1 MKKAFSLKKKLP
13 KVLAVALA
21 VACFAGAVPANA
33 AGVTRAYST
42 IGSYGSFEEYKWYL
56 CDNVKGDKVTFTTV
70 DGVTGTPVVTKGA
83 NEAAADWASL
93 ATRNM
98 MFAAGG
104 KYQVSFAIKSTDAS
118 GWFKLSGKKFSE
130 DLATHGD
137 IVYNSA
143 SVDGAAAA
151 EAYVGNEWKNVV
163 AEFTVDGTKPVNQF
177 RIYLRGNAGT
187 QLTIKDF
194 DVRKIDDRVIISDKP
209 YLDAEWQ
216 YVYSWTTDV
225 GYMNHNLD
233 NCKIE
238 LMQDGCEDTG
248 AVHFYKNGEPG
259 KELRIHRVIP
269 NALMS
274 TGKTYVFEANIKG
287 TTTEA
292 PNGMYVEFL
301 WGTAVWTSNNSGA
314 ITLESR
320 ENWEKISYEFSKPN
334 DGDVPI
340 CIKTGGYTTADYYID
355 NIVIYDKED
364 TTKTNI
370 IPGGDFYAT
379 EPATTLNGWE
389 GSYKDGTEY
398 TDSYI
403 EALADG
409 YKDPGSIHFYQ
420 KNGDGN
426 KADRN
431 IYYVLSGLTVGQTY
445 TLKFA
450 IKGDSLQISW
460 AVPTNI
466 ELAYSNNS
474 TWAGTEESVLKLT
487 ENYSEW
493 QELSYDFTANHNSM
507 QIRFNSSKYG
517 RHDFLID
524 NIKVYAKDDASRT
537 NLIANGDFCE
547 KEAVVSDSSAVDNSP
562 YKVNNVPGFD
572 IGMLN
577 NVLGGDKDISVVPG
591 GSYDGSAAIEIRGGD
606 SAERYFQQLDTDA
619 VKFVLGDTA
628 VKATGYFKVTAGNTE
643 PKIWLGFGKS
653 YGGGNSVGLHFAN
666 YLKNG
671 KADSGESFTARD
683 DGWYYFE
690 KTVDTGTFNNK
701 INSMTELVWVKYM
714 CGIDARTNTGA
725 ARFDNI
731 TCEIISSAEP
741 GDANNDGEINILD
754 MVRMKKYSAGNESFE
769 NITRGMW
776 LTENT
781 DGAAAL
787 AALKKVIIGVSS
799 EYGK

>member
-21 VACFAGAVPANA
+21 AACFAGAVPVNA

-187 QLTIKDF
+187 QLTIKNF
-194 DVRKIDDRVIISDKP
+194 DVKAIEEKVKTRDVVS
-209 YLDAEWQ
+209 LD
-216 YVYSWTTDV
+216 
-225 GYMNHNLD
+225 
-233 NCKIE
+233 
-238 LMQDGCEDTG
+238 
-248 AVHFYKNGEPG
+248 
-259 KELRIHRVIP
+259 
-269 NALMS
+269 
-274 TGKTYVFEANIKG
+274 
-287 TTTEA
+287 
-292 PNGMYVEFL
+292 
-301 WGTAVWTSNNSGA
+301 
-314 ITLESR
+314 
-320 ENWEKISYEFSKPN
+320 
-334 DGDVPI
+334 
-340 CIKTGGYTTADYYID
+340 
-355 NIVIYDKED
+355 
-364 TTKTNI
+364 
-370 IPGGDFYAT
+370 
-379 EPATTLNGWE
+379 GWE

-409 YKDPGSIHFYQ
+409 YKEPGSIHFYQ

-431 IYYVLSGLTVGQTY
+431 IYYELNGLTVGQTY

-474 TWAGTEESVLKLT
+474 TWVGTEESVLKLT

-517 RHDFLID
+517 RHDFQIDNIKVYAKDDASETNLIANGNFYATEPATTLDGWEGSYKDGTEYTDSYIEALADGYKEPGSIHFYQKNGDGNKADRNIYYELNGLTVGQTYTLKFAIKGDSLQISWAVPTNIELAYSNNSTWVGTEESVLKLTENYSEWQELSYDFTANHNSTQIRFNSSKYGRHDFLID
-524 NIKVYAKDDASRT
+524 NIKVYAKDDASET
-537 NLIANGDFCE
+537 NLISNGDFCE
-547 KEAVVSDSSAVDNSP
+547 KESVIGETSAVDNSP

-577 NVLGGDKDISVVPG
+577 DVLGGDKDISVVPG
-591 GSYDGSAAIEIRGGD
+591 GSYDGSTAVEIRGGD
-606 SAERYFQQLDTDA
+606 KAERYFQQLDG

-653 YGGGNSVGLHFAN
+653 YGGANSVGLHFAN

-671 KADSGESFTARD
+671 KPDSGESFTASG

-701 INSMTELVWVKYM
+701 IDSMTELVWVKYM

-754 MVRMKKYSAGNESFE
+754 MVRMKRYSAGNESFE

-787 AALKKVIIGVSS
+787 AALKKVIIGASS

>member
-1 MKKAFSLKKKLP
+1 MKKAFSLKKKLS

-21 VACFAGAVPANA
+21 AACFAGAVPANA

-42 IGSYGSFEEYKWYL
+42 IGSYGSFEEYMWYL

-70 DGVTGTPVVTKGA
+70 DGVTGIPVVTKGA

-163 AEFTVDGTKPVNQF
+163 AEFTVDSTKPVNQF

-187 QLTIKDF
+187 QLTIKNF
-194 DVRKIDDRVIISDKP
+194 DVKAIEEKVKTRDVVS
-209 YLDAEWQ
+209 LD
-216 YVYSWTTDV
+216 
-225 GYMNHNLD
+225 
-233 NCKIE
+233 
-238 LMQDGCEDTG
+238 
-248 AVHFYKNGEPG
+248 
-259 KELRIHRVIP
+259 
-269 NALMS
+269 
-274 TGKTYVFEANIKG
+274 
-287 TTTEA
+287 
-292 PNGMYVEFL
+292 
-301 WGTAVWTSNNSGA
+301 
-314 ITLESR
+314 
-320 ENWEKISYEFSKPN
+320 
-334 DGDVPI
+334 
-340 CIKTGGYTTADYYID
+340 
-355 NIVIYDKED
+355 
-364 TTKTNI
+364 
-370 IPGGDFYAT
+370 
-379 EPATTLNGWE
+379 GWE

-409 YKDPGSIHFYQ
+409 YKEPGSIHFYQ

-431 IYYVLSGLTVGQTY
+431 IYYELNGLTVGQTY

-524 NIKVYAKDDASRT
+524 NIKVYAKDDASET
-537 NLIANGDFCE
+537 NLIANGNFYATEPATTLDGWEGSYKDGTEYTDSYIEALADGYKEPGSIHFYQKNGDGNKADRNIYYELNGLTVGQTYTLKFAIKGDSLQISWAVPTNIELAYSNNSTWAGTEESVLKLTENYSEWQELSYDFTANHNSTQIRFNSSKYGRHDFQIDNIKVYAKDDASETNLISNGDFCE

-591 GSYDGSAAIEIRGGD
+591 GSYDGSTAVEIRGGD
-606 SAERYFQQLDTDA
+606 KAERYFQQLDG

-653 YGGGNSVGLHFAN
+653 YGGANSVGLHFAN

-671 KADSGESFTARD
+671 KPDSGESFTASG

-701 INSMTELVWVKYM
+701 IDSMTELVWVKYM

-787 AALKKVIIGVSS
+787 AALKKVIIGASS

>member
-21 VACFAGAVPANA
+21 AACFAGAVPANA

-42 IGSYGSFEEYKWYL
+42 IGSYGSFEEYMWYL

-70 DGVTGTPVVTKGA
+70 DGVAGIPVVTKGA

-104 KYQVSFAIKSTDAS
+104 KYQVSFAIKSTDVS

-137 IVYNSA
+137 IVYNSV

-194 DVRKIDDRVIISDKP
+194 DVREIDDRVIISDKP
-209 YLDAEWQ
+209 YLDAKWQ
-216 YVYSWTTDV
+216 HVYDWTTDV

-238 LMQDGCEDTG
+238 LVQDGCDDTG

-301 WGTAVWTSNNSGA
+301 WNSAVWVSNNSGA
-314 ITLESR
+314 ITLESK
-320 ENWEKISYEFSKPN
+320 ENWEKISYEFSKPK

-364 TTKTNI
+364 TAKTNI
-370 IPGGDFYAT
+370 IPGGDFYTT
-379 EPATTLNGWE
+379 ESATTLNGWE

-460 AVPTNI
+460 ATPTNI

-474 TWAGTEESVLKLT
+474 TWVGTEESVLKLT

-493 QELSYDFTANHNSM
+493 QELSYDFTANHNST

-524 NIKVYAKDDASRT
+524 NIKVYAKDDASET
-537 NLIANGDFCE
+537 NLISNGDFCE
-547 KEAVVSDSSAVDNSP
+547 KESVIGETSAVDNSP

-577 NVLGGDKDISVVPG
+577 DVLGGDKDISVVPG
-591 GSYDGSAAIEIRGGD
+591 GSYDGSTAVEIRGGD
-606 SAERYFQQLDTDA
+606 KAERYFQQLDG

-653 YGGGNSVGLHFAN
+653 YGGANSVGLHFAN

-671 KADSGESFTARD
+671 KPDSGESFTASG

-701 INSMTELVWVKYM
+701 IDSMTELLWVKYM

-787 AALKKVIIGVSS
+787 AALKKVIIGASS

>member
-21 VACFAGAVPANA
+21 AACFAGAVPANA
-33 AGVTRAYST
+33 AGETRAYST
-42 IGSYGSFEEYKWYL
+42 IGSYGSFEEYMWYL

-70 DGVTGTPVVTKGA
+70 DGVTGIPVVTKGA

-104 KYQVSFAIKSTDAS
+104 KYQVSFAIKSTDVS

-137 IVYNSA
+137 IVYSSV

-194 DVRKIDDRVIISDKP
+194 DVKAIEEKVKTRDVVS
-209 YLDAEWQ
+209 LD
-216 YVYSWTTDV
+216 
-225 GYMNHNLD
+225 
-233 NCKIE
+233 
-238 LMQDGCEDTG
+238 
-248 AVHFYKNGEPG
+248 
-259 KELRIHRVIP
+259 
-269 NALMS
+269 
-274 TGKTYVFEANIKG
+274 
-287 TTTEA
+287 
-292 PNGMYVEFL
+292 
-301 WGTAVWTSNNSGA
+301 
-314 ITLESR
+314 
-320 ENWEKISYEFSKPN
+320 
-334 DGDVPI
+334 
-340 CIKTGGYTTADYYID
+340 
-355 NIVIYDKED
+355 
-364 TTKTNI
+364 
-370 IPGGDFYAT
+370 
-379 EPATTLNGWE
+379 GWE

-409 YKDPGSIHFYQ
+409 YKDPGSVHFYQKNGDGNKADHNIYYVLSGLTVGQTYTLKFAIKGDSLQISWAVPTNIELAYSNNSTWAGTEESVLKLTENYSEWQELSYDFTANHNSMQIRFNSSKYGRHDFLIDNIKVYAKDDASETNLIANGNFYATEPATTLDGWEGSYKDGTEYTDSYIEALADGYKDLGSIHFYQ

-524 NIKVYAKDDASRT
+524 NIKVYAKNDESKT

-547 KEAVVSDSSAVDNSP
+547 KEAVVSDSSAIDNSP

-591 GSYDGSAAIEIRGGD
+591 GSYDGSTAVEIRGGD
-606 SAERYFQQLDTDA
+606 KAERYFQQLDG

-653 YGGGNSVGLHFAN
+653 YGGANSVGLHFAN

-671 KADSGESFTARD
+671 KPDSGESFTARE

-690 KTVDTGTFNNK
+690 KTVDKSTFQNK
-701 INSMTELVWVKYM
+701 INNMTELVWVKYM

-754 MVRMKKYSAGNESFE
+754 MIRMKKYAAGSESFE
-769 NITRGMW
+769 NVTRGMW
-776 LTENT
+776 LTSDTN
-781 DGAAAL
+781 GAKEL
-787 AALKKVIIGVSS
+787 AALRKVIIGASS

>member
-21 VACFAGAVPANA
+21 AACFAGAVPANA

-42 IGSYGSFEEYKWYL
+42 IGSYGSFEEYMWYL

-70 DGVTGTPVVTKGA
+70 DGVAGIPVVTKGA

-163 AEFTVDGTKPVNQF
+163 AEFTVDSTKPVNQF

-187 QLTIKDF
+187 QLTIKNF
-194 DVRKIDDRVIISDKP
+194 DVKAIEEKVKTRDVVS
-209 YLDAEWQ
+209 LD
-216 YVYSWTTDV
+216 
-225 GYMNHNLD
+225 
-233 NCKIE
+233 
-238 LMQDGCEDTG
+238 
-248 AVHFYKNGEPG
+248 
-259 KELRIHRVIP
+259 
-269 NALMS
+269 
-274 TGKTYVFEANIKG
+274 
-287 TTTEA
+287 
-292 PNGMYVEFL
+292 
-301 WGTAVWTSNNSGA
+301 
-314 ITLESR
+314 
-320 ENWEKISYEFSKPN
+320 
-334 DGDVPI
+334 
-340 CIKTGGYTTADYYID
+340 
-355 NIVIYDKED
+355 
-364 TTKTNI
+364 
-370 IPGGDFYAT
+370 
-379 EPATTLNGWE
+379 GWE

-409 YKDPGSIHFYQ
+409 YKEPGSIHFYQ

-431 IYYVLSGLTVGQTY
+431 IYYGLSGLTVGQTY

-524 NIKVYAKDDASRT
+524 NIKVYAKDDASETNLIANGNFYATEPATTLDGWEGSYKDGTEYTDSYIEALADGYKEPGSIHFYQKNGDGNKADRNIYYGLSGLTVGQTYTLKFAIKGDSLQISWAVPTNIELAYSNNSTWAGTEESVLKLTENYSEWQELSYDFTANHNSTQIRFNSSKYGRHDFQIDNIKVYAKNDESKT

-577 NVLGGDKDISVVPG
+577 DVLGGDKDISVVPG
-591 GSYDGSAAIEIRGGD
+591 GSYDGSTAVEIRGGD
-606 SAERYFQQLDTDA
+606 SAERYFQQLDG

-787 AALKKVIIGVSS
+787 AALKKVIIGASS

>member
-21 VACFAGAVPANA
+21 AACFAGAVPANA

-42 IGSYGSFEEYKWYL
+42 IGSYGSFEEYMWYL

-70 DGVTGTPVVTKGA
+70 DGVAGIPVVIKGA

-163 AEFTVDGTKPVNQF
+163 AEFTVDSTKPVNQF

-194 DVRKIDDRVIISDKP
+194 DVKAIEEKVKTRDVVS
-209 YLDAEWQ
+209 LD
-216 YVYSWTTDV
+216 
-225 GYMNHNLD
+225 
-233 NCKIE
+233 
-238 LMQDGCEDTG
+238 
-248 AVHFYKNGEPG
+248 
-259 KELRIHRVIP
+259 
-269 NALMS
+269 
-274 TGKTYVFEANIKG
+274 
-287 TTTEA
+287 
-292 PNGMYVEFL
+292 
-301 WGTAVWTSNNSGA
+301 
-314 ITLESR
+314 
-320 ENWEKISYEFSKPN
+320 
-334 DGDVPI
+334 
-340 CIKTGGYTTADYYID
+340 
-355 NIVIYDKED
+355 
-364 TTKTNI
+364 
-370 IPGGDFYAT
+370 
-379 EPATTLNGWE
+379 GWE

-409 YKDPGSIHFYQ
+409 YKEPGSIHFYQ

-426 KADRN
+426 KADLN

-517 RHDFLID
+517 RHDFQID
-524 NIKVYAKDDASRT
+524 NIKVYAKDDASETNLIANGNFYATEPATTLDGWEGSYKDGTEYTDSYIEALADGYKDPGSIHFYQKNGDGNKADRNIYYVLSGLTVGQTYTLKFAIKGDSLQISWAVPTNIELAFSNNSTWVGTEESVLKLTENYSEWQELSYDFTANHNSTQIRFNSSKYGRHDFQIDNIKVYAKDDASQT

-591 GSYDGSAAIEIRGGD
+591 GSYDGSAAVEIRGGD
-606 SAERYFQQLDTDA
+606 SAERYFQQLDG

-690 KTVDTGTFNNK
+690 KTVDTGTFKNK
-701 INSMTELVWVKYM
+701 IKNMTELVWVKYM

-754 MVRMKKYSAGNESFE
+754 MVRMKKYSAGDESFE

-787 AALKKVIIGVSS
+787 AALKKVIIGASS

>member
-21 VACFAGAVPANA
+21 AACFAGAVPANA
-33 AGVTRAYST
+33 AGETRAYST
-42 IGSYGSFEEYKWYL
+42 IGSYGSFEEYMWYL

-70 DGVTGTPVVTKGA
+70 DGVTGIPVVTKGA

-98 MFAAGG
+98 TFAAGG

-194 DVRKIDDRVIISDKP
+194 DVKAIEEKVKTRDVVS
-209 YLDAEWQ
+209 LD
-216 YVYSWTTDV
+216 
-225 GYMNHNLD
+225 
-233 NCKIE
+233 
-238 LMQDGCEDTG
+238 
-248 AVHFYKNGEPG
+248 
-259 KELRIHRVIP
+259 
-269 NALMS
+269 
-274 TGKTYVFEANIKG
+274 
-287 TTTEA
+287 
-292 PNGMYVEFL
+292 
-301 WGTAVWTSNNSGA
+301 
-314 ITLESR
+314 
-320 ENWEKISYEFSKPN
+320 
-334 DGDVPI
+334 
-340 CIKTGGYTTADYYID
+340 
-355 NIVIYDKED
+355 
-364 TTKTNI
+364 
-370 IPGGDFYAT
+370 
-379 EPATTLNGWE
+379 GWE

-409 YKDPGSIHFYQ
+409 YKDPGSVHFYQ

-426 KADRN
+426 KADHN

-524 NIKVYAKDDASRT
+524 NIKVYAKNDESKT

-591 GSYDGSAAIEIRGGD
+591 GSYNGSTAVEIRGGD
-606 SAERYFQQLDTDA
+606 SAERYFQQLDG

-628 VKATGYFKVTAGNTE
+628 VKATGYFKVTSGNTE

-653 YGGGNSVGLHFAN
+653 YGGANSVGLHFAN

-671 KADSGESFTARD
+671 KPDSGESFTARE

-690 KTVDTGTFNNK
+690 KTVDKSTFQNK
-701 INSMTELVWVKYM
+701 INNMTELVWVKYM

-754 MVRMKKYSAGNESFE
+754 MIRMKKYAAGSESFE
-769 NITRGMW
+769 NVTRGMW
-776 LTENT
+776 LTSDTN
-781 DGAAAL
+781 GAKEL
-787 AALKKVIIGVSS
+787 AALRKVIIGASS

>member
-21 VACFAGAVPANA
+21 AACFAGAVPANA
-33 AGVTRAYST
+33 AGETRAYST
-42 IGSYGSFEEYKWYL
+42 IGSYGSFEEYMWYL

-70 DGVTGTPVVTKGA
+70 DGVTGIPVVTKGA

-98 MFAAGG
+98 TFAAGG

-163 AEFTVDGTKPVNQF
+163 AEFTVDSTKPVNQF

-194 DVRKIDDRVIISDKP
+194 DVKAIEEKVKTRDVVS
-209 YLDAEWQ
+209 LD
-216 YVYSWTTDV
+216 
-225 GYMNHNLD
+225 
-233 NCKIE
+233 
-238 LMQDGCEDTG
+238 
-248 AVHFYKNGEPG
+248 
-259 KELRIHRVIP
+259 
-269 NALMS
+269 
-274 TGKTYVFEANIKG
+274 
-287 TTTEA
+287 
-292 PNGMYVEFL
+292 
-301 WGTAVWTSNNSGA
+301 
-314 ITLESR
+314 
-320 ENWEKISYEFSKPN
+320 
-334 DGDVPI
+334 
-340 CIKTGGYTTADYYID
+340 
-355 NIVIYDKED
+355 
-364 TTKTNI
+364 
-370 IPGGDFYAT
+370 
-379 EPATTLNGWE
+379 GWE

-409 YKDPGSIHFYQ
+409 YKDPGSVHFYQ

-426 KADRN
+426 KADHN

-524 NIKVYAKDDASRT
+524 NIKVYAKNDESKT

-591 GSYDGSAAIEIRGGD
+591 GSYDGSAAVEIRGGD

-754 MVRMKKYSAGNESFE
+754 MVRMKKYSAGDESFE

-787 AALKKVIIGVSS
+787 AALKKVIIGASS

>member
-21 VACFAGAVPANA
+21 AACFAGAVPANA
-33 AGVTRAYST
+33 AGETRAYST
-42 IGSYGSFEEYKWYL
+42 IGSYGSFEEYMWYL

-70 DGVTGTPVVTKGA
+70 DGVTGIPVVTKGA

-98 MFAAGG
+98 TFAAGG

-163 AEFTVDGTKPVNQF
+163 AEFTVDSTKPVNQF

-194 DVRKIDDRVIISDKP
+194 DVKAIEEKVKTRDVVS
-209 YLDAEWQ
+209 LD
-216 YVYSWTTDV
+216 
-225 GYMNHNLD
+225 
-233 NCKIE
+233 
-238 LMQDGCEDTG
+238 
-248 AVHFYKNGEPG
+248 
-259 KELRIHRVIP
+259 
-269 NALMS
+269 
-274 TGKTYVFEANIKG
+274 
-287 TTTEA
+287 
-292 PNGMYVEFL
+292 
-301 WGTAVWTSNNSGA
+301 
-314 ITLESR
+314 
-320 ENWEKISYEFSKPN
+320 
-334 DGDVPI
+334 
-340 CIKTGGYTTADYYID
+340 
-355 NIVIYDKED
+355 
-364 TTKTNI
+364 
-370 IPGGDFYAT
+370 
-379 EPATTLNGWE
+379 GWE

-409 YKDPGSIHFYQ
+409 YKDPGSVHFYQ

-426 KADRN
+426 KADHN

-524 NIKVYAKDDASRT
+524 NIKVYAKDDASETNLIANGNFYATEPATTLDGWEGSYKDGTEYTDSYIEALADGYKDPGSIHFYQKNGDGNKADRNIYYVLSGLTVGQTYTLKFAIKGDSLQISWAVPTNIELAYSNNSTWTGTEESVLKLTENYSEWQELSYDFTANHNSMQIRFNSSKYGRHDFLIDNIKVYAKNDESKT

-591 GSYDGSAAIEIRGGD
+591 GSYDGSAAVEIRGGD

-787 AALKKVIIGVSS
+787 AALKKVIIGASS

>member
-21 VACFAGAVPANA
+21 AACFAGAVPANA

-42 IGSYGSFEEYKWYL
+42 IGSYGSFEEYMWYL

-137 IVYNSA
+137 IVYNSV

-163 AEFTVDGTKPVNQF
+163 AEFTVDGIKPVNQF

-194 DVRKIDDRVIISDKP
+194 DVKAIEEKATPDSMVPTNESTLEGWEEYGND
-209 YLDAEWQ
+209 
-216 YVYSWTTDV
+216 TTPD
-225 GYMNHNLD
+225 YCN
-233 NCKIE
+233 IE
-238 LMQDGCEDTG
+238 LSDTQADDIG
-248 AVHFYKNGEPG
+248 SVHFKKDFTQSAGTSLGISQMIKGASVE
-259 KELRIHRVIP
+259 E
-269 NALMS
+269 
-274 TGKTYVFEANIKG
+274 GKTYTLELNVKG
-287 TTTEA
+287 TFA
-292 PNGMYVEFL
+292 GPHDKFYIGFP
-301 WGTAVWTSNNSGA
+301 WTFATWADATGDNFA
-314 ITLESR
+314 ITSDYVDWTNLKYDFTVTR
-320 ENWEKISYEFSKPN
+320 KA
-334 DGDVPI
+334 DTPI
-340 CIKTGGYTTADYYID
+340 KLWAGGYVSVDCYID
-355 NIVIYDKED
+355 NIKVYAKDD
-364 TTKTNI
+364 NTKTNI
-370 IPGGDFYAT
+370 LNNGNFYKT
-379 EPATTLNGWE
+379 NYTVKNWDSI
-389 GSYKDGTEY
+389 GSSNPNTEY
-398 TDSYI
+398 CKLDISD
-403 EALADG
+403 ECADDAG
-409 YKDPGSIHFYQ
+409 SLHFKKDFTQSAGTSLGISQ
-420 KNGDGN
+420 MIKGASVEEG
-426 KADRN
+426 K
-431 IYYVLSGLTVGQTY
+431 TY
-445 TLKFA
+445 TLELNVKGTFAGPHDKFYIGFPWTFATWADATGDNFA
-450 IKGDSLQISW
+450 ITSDYVDW
-460 AVPTNI
+460 TN
-466 ELAYSNNS
+466 
-474 TWAGTEESVLKLT
+474 LK
-487 ENYSEW
+487 
-493 QELSYDFTANHNSM
+493 YDFTVTRKADTPIKLWAGGYVSVDC
-507 QIRFNSSKYG
+507 Y
-517 RHDFLID
+517 ID

-562 YKVNNVPGFD
+562 YIVQNVPGFD
-572 IGMLN
+572 IGMLG
-577 NVLGGDKDISVVPG
+577 VEGDRDISVVPG
-591 GSYDGSAAIEIRGGD
+591 GSYDGSTAVEIRSGD
-606 SAERYFQQLDTDA
+606 KKERYFQQLEADA

-628 VKATGYFKVTAGNTE
+628 VKATGHFKVTAGGTE

-653 YGGGNSVGLHFAN
+653 YGGANSVGLHFAN

-671 KADSGESFTARD
+671 KPDSGESFSVHD

-690 KTVDTGTFNNK
+690 KTVDKSTFKNK
-701 INSMTELVWVKYM
+701 INNMTELVWVNYM
-714 CGIDARTNTGA
+714 CGIDARDKTGA
-725 ARFDNI
+725 AKFDNV
-731 TCEIISSAEP
+731 TCEIISSAAP

-787 AALKKVIIGVSS
+787 AALKKVIIGASS

>member
-21 VACFAGAVPANA
+21 AACFAGAVPANA

-42 IGSYGSFEEYKWYL
+42 IGSYGSFEEYMWYL

-70 DGVTGTPVVTKGA
+70 DGVAGIPVVTKGA

-163 AEFTVDGTKPVNQF
+163 AEFTVDSTKPVNQF

-187 QLTIKDF
+187 QLTIKNF
-194 DVRKIDDRVIISDKP
+194 DVKAIEEKVKTRDVVS
-209 YLDAEWQ
+209 LD
-216 YVYSWTTDV
+216 
-225 GYMNHNLD
+225 
-233 NCKIE
+233 
-238 LMQDGCEDTG
+238 
-248 AVHFYKNGEPG
+248 
-259 KELRIHRVIP
+259 
-269 NALMS
+269 
-274 TGKTYVFEANIKG
+274 
-287 TTTEA
+287 
-292 PNGMYVEFL
+292 
-301 WGTAVWTSNNSGA
+301 
-314 ITLESR
+314 
-320 ENWEKISYEFSKPN
+320 
-334 DGDVPI
+334 
-340 CIKTGGYTTADYYID
+340 
-355 NIVIYDKED
+355 
-364 TTKTNI
+364 
-370 IPGGDFYAT
+370 
-379 EPATTLNGWE
+379 GWE

-409 YKDPGSIHFYQ
+409 YKEPGSIHFYQ

-431 IYYVLSGLTVGQTY
+431 IYYGLSGLTVGQTY

-524 NIKVYAKDDASRT
+524 NIKVYAKDDASETNLIANGNFYATEPATTLDGWEGSYKDGTEYTDSYIEALADGYKEPGSIHFYQKNGDGDKADRNIYYELNGLTVGQTYTLKFAIKGDSLQISWAVPTNIELAFSNNSTWVGTEESVLKLTENYSEWQELSYDFTANHNSTQIRFNSSKYGRHDFQIDNIKVYAKNDESKT

-577 NVLGGDKDISVVPG
+577 DVLGGDKDISVVPG
-591 GSYDGSAAIEIRGGD
+591 GSYDGSTAVEIRGGD
-606 SAERYFQQLDTDA
+606 SAERYFQQLDG

-787 AALKKVIIGVSS
+787 AALKKVIIGASS